1 MLNKTLSNFQKIMDS
16 EPITEESSFR
26 ICNHMNQD
34 HQDAVNAYAKYY
46 GKITTFKSAKM
57 ISLSSES
64 MQLKIDDQTIEIK
77 FDHILQDCSDA
88 HKTLIRMIKSIPE
101 S

>member
-1 MLNKTLSNFQKIMDS
+1 MNS
-16 EPITEESSFR
+16 EPITQESSTR

-34 HQDAVNAYAKYY
+34 HLEAVNAYAKYY
-46 GKITTFKSAKM
+46 GKIETFRSAKM
-57 ISLSSES
+57 ISLSPKSIEL
-64 MQLKIDDQTIEIK
+64 QIDNQTIDIP

-88 HKTLIRMIKSIPE
+88 HKTLVRMIKDIPK